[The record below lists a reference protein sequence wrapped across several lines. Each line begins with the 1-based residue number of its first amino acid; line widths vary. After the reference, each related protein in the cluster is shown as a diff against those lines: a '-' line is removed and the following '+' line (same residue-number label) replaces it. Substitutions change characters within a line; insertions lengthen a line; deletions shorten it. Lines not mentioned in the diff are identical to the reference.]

1 LGSVPNVPYAS
12 PTTSAVPEAISPILQ
27 RCDAFMMVR
36 HGSVVLAPTL
46 EDGVMK
52 TEIIEH
58 TAKITLAAK
67 IAGGAAPLPST
78 EVSNLLRLAS
88 EARATQ
94 QDRER
99 PRGVALDALVPS
111 PGSASRAD
119 LEDATAV
126 EAIARAVIARLR
138 SE

>member
-1 LGSVPNVPYAS
+1 
-12 PTTSAVPEAISPILQ
+12 
-27 RCDAFMMVR
+27 
-36 HGSVVLAPTL
+36 
-46 EDGVMK
+46 MK

-67 IAGGAAPLPST
+67 IAGGATPLPST
-78 EVSNLLRLAS
+78 EVSKLLRLAS

-99 PRGVALDALVPS
+99 PRGVALDAVVPS
-111 PGSASRAD
+111 PGSASRAG
-119 LEDATAV
+119 LEDTTAV

-138 SE
+138 AE